1 MLGNVLE
8 SVGGITDLRHYPCP
22 GGAEN
27 LGAQLG
33 HAVDLSALKYKVR
46 CKTLSVKKQE

>member
-8 SVGGITDLRHYPCP
+8 SVGGITDLRHYPCA

-27 LGAQLG
+27 LG
-33 HAVDLSALKYKVR
+33 V
-46 CKTLSVKKQE
+46 